1 MKQST
6 LFLDTLKH
14 RNSDRKIAGKHPL
27 LRLAPEVSVRAA
39 YFQGVVLAALCD
51 DGEISPGEQE
61 HLRNLGISLSL
72 AEDEVEEYIET
83 VRNIRSPKDITAFLT
98 DFVQPLSDK
107 TAAMLFLCEFIMI
120 SNAPGHD
127 RKDLLPYVEAF
138 AEELKLAN
146 TRRFFQAFCAFAN
159 AEGDTRAARADDV
172 RKNCPGSFGPFLTY
186 FIPEPEESGNDAL
199 LKEIDGLIKEYLED
213 SAESGF
219 PEPAFRAAPA
229 RKAAYKVN
237 ESEDDGGSRVQ
248 QLRNVLSQFEKLHPE
263 ISRYQLMQML
273 LPIVKQKYATLKRA
287 IDRAEGENDRS
298 RCYVYMNQLPAVR
311 KFLQYVCLMDLLTVC
326 NEDFMMIRAVE
337 PPGTITWTSVKEP
350 EDVAKAEAKEL
361 YGLYVKELEERCKR

>member
-1 MKQST
+1 
-6 LFLDTLKH
+6 
-14 RNSDRKIAGKHPL
+14 
-27 LRLAPEVSVRAA
+27 
-39 YFQGVVLAALCD
+39 
-51 DGEISPGEQE
+51 
-61 HLRNLGISLSL
+61 
-72 AEDEVEEYIET
+72 
-83 VRNIRSPKDITAFLT
+83 
-98 DFVQPLSDK
+98 
-107 TAAMLFLCEFIMI
+107 MI

-146 TRRFFQAFCAFAN
+146 TRRFFQSFCAFAN

-172 RKNCPGSFGPFLTY
+172 RKNCPGSLGPFLTY

-213 SAESGF
+213 SDESGF

-229 RKAAYKVN
+229 RKAALT
-237 ESEDDGGSRVQ
+237 DDGSSWVC
-248 QLRNVLSQFEKLHPE
+248 QLRNVLSEFEKQHPE
-263 ISRYQLMQML
+263 ISGYQLMQML
-273 LPIVKQKYATLKRA
+273 LPVVKQKYATLKRA
-287 IDRAEGENDRS
+287 IDRAEGENDHS

-326 NEDFMMIRAVE
+326 NEDFMMIKALK
-337 PPGTITWTSVKEP
+337 PPRTISWTSVKEP